1 MAQAALRRAATGGCA
16 AVRVPRDDSKAIC
29 VVRFRVAI
37 DRLPVRLSQRVVEQR
52 RPSAP
57 EKPPS
62 RAREAPPP
70 ARPCC
75 AGRLRRR
82 RHRERLASGAHDP
95 CASSRAP
102 SPLLARRAT
111 FCCRNLPPEPA
122 AAIIRRRPALR
133 SPRRVLAA
141 RASSRRRP
149 PFVPAGVPA
158 GSGSFPLREVRAGG
172 ERRCRVWLWCTYR
185 ACCTSSRVHTAGH
198 TQLQPIRSRA
208 SPITHARGAQ
218 TECHLS
224 VGRETVQTRP
234 DRMCRGRPLSPRA
247 RRDMSRGLTRRPR
260 GMR

>member
-122 AAIIRRRPALR
+122 AAILRRLPALR

-158 GSGSFPLREVRAGG
+158 GSGSFPRREVRAGG

-198 TQLQPIRSRA
+198 TQLQHSRSRA
-208 SPITHARGAQ
+208 SPITHARGAA
-218 TECHLS
+218 ECHQS
-224 VGRETVQTRP
+224 VLVGKQYRRVRTVCTEG
-234 DRMCRGRPLSPRA
+234 DRSHRA
-247 RRDMSRGLTRRPR
+247 RVVTCRAG
-260 GMR
+260 